1 MRELL
6 AALTP
11 ERLPIAVAVAN
22 VPHSIRGYGHVKL
35 ANLAIA
41 RARESELLHRFDPA
55 RYPRPAG
62 AAVAGQFRGIPVT
75 SA

>member
-1 MRELL
+1 
-6 AALTP
+6 
-11 ERLPIAVAVAN
+11 
-22 VPHSIRGYGHVKL
+22 VPHTIRGFGHVKL

-62 AAVAGQFRGIPVT
+62 VPTAGQFRGIPVK
-75 SA
+75 AA